1 MVHGN
6 ENEDQNSN
14 ANHQNNENDTI
25 EVAPAE
31 NNLKKL
37 SGIW

>member
-14 ANHQNNENDTI
+14 ANHQNNENDMI
-25 EVAPAE
+25 EVASAE

-37 SGIW
+37 SRIW